1 MDSAAIRQGQGWA
14 VHFARVALLGAILWL
29 IHLQYARTIAV
40 TRAQALAQLPV
51 ARLQTFFPSAE
62 RFGDAETHGGLQVL
76 DGEGRALGYVI
87 QTAPES
93 ERYLGFSGPTN
104 CLIAFDPQDKIV
116 GVAILSSRDTR
127 DHVELVSRDK
137 SFLASWRGLAW
148 QDAAARGDID
158 GVSGA
163 TLTSL
168 AIAQGLQRRLGASP
182 AVQKFPEPLS
192 VADAQ
197 ALFPAA
203 ARIEP
208 DRALPPFWHVSDAQN
223 HRIGAILRSSP
234 AADEIVGYQG
244 PTEARI
250 GIAADGKI
258 VGVTVGRSF
267 DNEPYVTYVRDDE
280 YFRSLFSRYNL
291 EELAKLDMK
300 QANIEGVSG
309 ATMTSLA
316 VARGLIKAAAEH
328 EAASRRQSEERAT
341 GARNWRTWATAGV
354 ILTGL
359 AMGLTPLRGRAWF
372 RVAYQVVL
380 IVYLGLISGELLSL
394 AMFAGWAQSGIA
406 WQNATGL
413 VFLAAAAILMP
424 IGRGQN
430 VYCSHLCP
438 HGAVQ
443 QLLPRRWKLRRPL
456 PQSVVRLLRMIRP
469 LLLAWALLVVLCQWP
484 FSLVDLEPFDAWS
497 WRAAA
502 WPTVAVAVVGLVAS
516 LFVPMAYCRYG
527 CPTGAV
533 LEYLRCHRQSHR
545 LTQADL
551 LAVACL
557 VIGLAIFV
565 FG

>member
-1 MDSAAIRQGQGWA
+1 MDTAAIRQARSWA
-14 VHFARVALLGAILWL
+14 VHLARVALLGAILWL
-29 IHLQYARTIAV
+29 IHLQYARTIA
-40 TRAQALAQLPV
+40 AQHAQSLAEVPL
-51 ARLQTFFPSAE
+51 ARVQEFFPSAE
-62 RFGDAETHGGLQVL
+62 RLGDAESHGGLPVL
-76 DGEGRALGYVI
+76 DAEGRALGFVI
-87 QTAPES
+87 QTAPAS
-93 ERYLGFSGPTN
+93 DPYLGFSGPTN
-104 CLIAFDPQDKIV
+104 CLVAFDPQEKV
-116 GVAILSSRDTR
+116 LGVAILSSRDTR

-137 SFLASWRGLAW
+137 SFLASWRGLSW
-148 QDAAARGDID
+148 QDAAARRDID

-182 AVQKFPEPLS
+182 TVQKFPEVLT

-197 ALFPAA
+197 ALFPSA
-203 ARIEP
+203 ARIEV
-208 DRALPPFWHVSDAQN
+208 DRALPSLWHVSDAQGQ
-223 HRIGAILRSSP
+223 RIGAILRTSP

-250 GIAADGKI
+250 GIAADGRI

-280 YFRSLFSRYNL
+280 YFRSLFTRYNL
-291 EELAKLDMK
+291 AELAKLDPR
-300 QANIEGVSG
+300 QAKIEGVSG

-316 VARGLIKAAAEH
+316 VARGLIKAATEH
-328 EAASRRQSEERAT
+328 EAALRRQSEQPP
-341 GARNWRTWATAGV
+341 GGLGGWRTWATAGI
-354 ILTGL
+354 ILTGI
-359 AMGLTPLRGRAWF
+359 AMGLTPLRGRARF
-372 RVAYQVVL
+372 RIVFQVVL
-380 IVYLGLISGELLSL
+380 IVYLGLLSGELLSL
-394 AMFAGWAQSGIA
+394 AMFVGWVQSGIA
-406 WQNATGL
+406 WRNATGL
-413 VFLAAAAILMP
+413 ALLAAAALLLP

-456 PQSVVRLLRMIRP
+456 PRWLARLLRMIRP
-469 LLLAWALLVVLCQWP
+469 LLLAWALLVALCQWP

-502 WPTVAVAVVGLVAS
+502 WPTFAVAIVGLVAS

-527 CPTGAV
+527 CTTGAV
-533 LEYLRCHRQSHR
+533 LEYLRHHRQSYR
-545 LTQADL
+545 LTRADI
-551 LAVACL
+551 LAAACL
-557 VIGLAIFV
+557 VIGLGIFV